1 MANLSKER
9 RDKMLSF
16 INKLKDEHKSDDDC
30 LIALGEI
37 ESALTAKKYGLV
49 WEEHEEEVD
58 KKMVDNIPVFIED
71 ETKEIISNENEKFNF
86 LLEGDNLHSL
96 YLLEKTH
103 KGKIDLIYI
112 DPPYNTGNKDFI
124 YDDTFVDE
132 EDSFRHS
139 KWLSFMAEI
148 LKIARRLLTE
158 EGVVFIQINDIE
170 VAQLKLLC
178 DDIFGEYNFLNLISI
193 KMKNIAGA
201 SGGGQDK
208 KFKKNCEYILIYTKN
223 YDMFPLLNNVYEY
236 KEISELVEEY
246 RKNHVSWKYTS
257 VLIDDGEKE
266 YVASTVDGDGNEI
279 KIFNRKNYLIKS
291 IGQIMREEHLTE
303 KEVYYKYGNNIFMT
317 AMPQSSIRPRVMNK
331 LQELG
336 LSLDFYSIEYI
347 PKTGKN
353 KGRLYEQFYKGEK
366 SRLLAWLH
374 DVSEEKDGVLYK
386 KDLQGTYWDLTPYIN
401 NLTKEGD
408 VEFNNGKKPVELL
421 KRIIGMFP
429 QKDIT
434 VLDFFAGSGSTGH
447 ALLQLNKEDGGSRK
461 FILCTNNDNNICN
474 DITLP
479 RLKNVIFGSEHT
491 QTTPANLKYYKTGF
505 VSKKEELLSDALLD
519 HIKEMVQLE
528 HMTKIDG
535 KNYILLLDDDS
546 ADNLEKHW
554 DEYSNLKGIYI
565 SKNVLLTSSQDKLF
579 NTVEMKVIPDYYF
592 NFELKEAGESW

>member
-16 INKLKDEHKSDDDC
+16 LNKLKEEHKTDDNC

-139 KWLSFMAEI
+139 KWLSFMAER

-421 KRIIGMFP
+421 KRIIGMFS

-474 DITLP
+474 NITLP

-491 QTTPANLKYYKTGF
+491 QATPANLKYYKTGF

-535 KNYILLLDDDS
+535 KNYILLIDDDS

-554 DEYSNLKGIYI
+554 NEYNNLKGIYI

>member
-1 MANLSKER
+1 MANISKIK

-16 INKLKDEHKSDDDC
+16 INKLRDEHKTDDEF

-37 ESALTAKKYGLV
+37 ESALTSKKYGLV

-58 KKMVDNIPVFIED
+58 KQMVDNIPVFVED
-71 ETKEIISNENEKFNF
+71 ESKEIISDNNGKFNF

-103 KGKIDLIYI
+103 KEKIDLIYI

-124 YDDTFVDE
+124 YDDAFVDE

-139 KWLSFMAEI
+139 KWLSFMAER
-148 LKIARRLLTE
+148 LRIARRLLTD
-158 EGVVFIQINDIE
+158 EGVIFIQINDIE
-170 VAQLKLLC
+170 VAQLKVLC
-178 DDIFGEYNFLNLISI
+178 DEIFGEYNFLNLISI

-223 YDMFPLLNNVYEY
+223 YDMFPLLNSVYDY
-236 KEISELVEEY
+236 KEIGDLVEEY
-246 RKNHVSWKYTS
+246 RKNNVSWKYTS
-257 VLIDDGEKE
+257 ILLDSGDKE
-266 YVASTVDGDGNEI
+266 YIASTIDGDGNEI
-279 KIFNRKNYLIKS
+279 KIFKRENYIIKS
-291 IGQIMREEHLTE
+291 IGQIMKEESLTE
-303 KEVYYKYGNNIFMT
+303 KEVYYKYGKNIFMT

-331 LQELG
+331 LEELG
-336 LSLDFYSIEYI
+336 LSLDFYSIEYV

-353 KGRLYEQFYKGEK
+353 KGRTYEQFYKGEK
-366 SRLLAWLH
+366 SRLLAWLR

-386 KDLQGTYWDLTPYIN
+386 KDLQGTYWDFTPYIN

-408 VEFNNGKKPVELL
+408 IEFNNGKKPIELL

-434 VLDFFAGSGSTGH
+434 VLDYFAGSGSTGH
-447 ALLQLNKEDGGSRK
+447 AVLQLNKEDDGTRN
-461 FILCTNNDNNICN
+461 FILCTNNDNDICA

-479 RLKNVIFGSEHT
+479 RLKNAIFGSEHT
-491 QTTPANLKYYKTGF
+491 QATQGNLKYYKTDF
-505 VSKKEELLSDALLD
+505 VSKSEDALLEY
-519 HIKEMVQLE
+519 IKEMVQLE
-528 HMTKIDG
+528 HMVKIDG
-535 KNYILLLDDDS
+535 KNYILLLDDEQ
-546 ADNLEKHW
+546 ADELEKNW
-554 DEYSNLKGIYI
+554 KDYKDLKGIYI
-565 SKNVLLTSSQDKLF
+565 SKNVFLTSSQNELF

-592 NFELKEAGESW
+592 NFELKEVGETW

>member
-1 MANLSKER
+1 
-9 RDKMLSF
+9 
-16 INKLKDEHKSDDDC
+16 
-30 LIALGEI
+30 
-37 ESALTAKKYGLV
+37 
-49 WEEHEEEVD
+49 
-58 KKMVDNIPVFIED
+58 
-71 ETKEIISNENEKFNF
+71 
-86 LLEGDNLHSL
+86 
-96 YLLEKTH
+96 
-103 KGKIDLIYI
+103 
-112 DPPYNTGNKDFI
+112 
-124 YDDTFVDE
+124 
-132 EDSFRHS
+132 
-139 KWLSFMAEI
+139 
-148 LKIARRLLTE
+148 
-158 EGVVFIQINDIE
+158 
-170 VAQLKLLC
+170 
-178 DDIFGEYNFLNLISI
+178 
-193 KMKNIAGA
+193 MKNIAGA

-429 QKDIT
+429 QKI
-434 VLDFFAGSGSTGH
+434 
-447 ALLQLNKEDGGSRK
+447 LLYW
-461 FILCTNNDNNICN
+461 
-474 DITLP
+474 
-479 RLKNVIFGSEHT
+479 IF
-491 QTTPANLKYYKTGF
+491 
-505 VSKKEELLSDALLD
+505 LLVR
-519 HIKEMVQLE
+519 VQLVM
-528 HMTKIDG
+528 H
-535 KNYILLLDDDS
+535 YCS
-546 ADNLEKHW
+546 
-554 DEYSNLKGIYI
+554 
-565 SKNVLLTSSQDKLF
+565 
-579 NTVEMKVIPDYYF
+579 
-592 NFELKEAGESW
+592 